1 MEKQTKVVRTIGDAI
16 KDMRVFSELTQAEL
30 AKRVG
35 LSTITIRQYESG
47 VREPRFS
54 TLQQLAKAMNCNV
67 VDILPSPN
75 ENAPYFR
82 KIQENLSPKEL
93 VDIQEW
99 DLEQNPEYRKEQ
111 IILRLFRMLNDSGK
125 QTAIWRIE
133 ELTQIPKYQKE
144 NINNLNDAQAADPN
158 TK

>member
-16 KDMRVFSELTQAEL
+16 KDMRVLSELTQAEL

-82 KIQENLSPKEL
+82 KIQGNLSPKEL
-93 VDIQEW
+93 TDIQEW
-99 DLEQNPEYRKEQ
+99 DLEQNP
-111 IILRLFRMLNDSGK
+111 
-125 QTAIWRIE
+125 
-133 ELTQIPKYQKE
+133 
-144 NINNLNDAQAADPN
+144 
-158 TK
+158 

>member
-75 ENAPYFR
+75 ENASYFR

-93 VDIQEW
+93 IDIQEW